1 MARRWA
7 TPDAEPCA
15 PLGAPRAEPSF
26 RARAARRN
34 VHQSGG
40 TTTVSTMDSP
50 THRFSSVDAVAG
62 VLAVG
67 SIVLS
72 AIGMGLGL
80 VLELDAR
87 PSRLIPVAV
96 IAALVAAR
104 MSPRFQ
110 GLALKAVVFAM
121 VAWVVG
127 MTVAVVTENPL
138 I

>member
-1 MARRWA
+1 M
-7 TPDAEPCA
+7 
-15 PLGAPRAEPSF
+15 
-26 RARAARRN
+26 
-34 VHQSGG
+34 
-40 TTTVSTMDSP
+40 STIDSP
-50 THRFSSVDAVAG
+50 AQRFSSVDAVAG

-72 AIGMGLGL
+72 AIAMGFGL

-87 PSRLIPVAV
+87 PTRLIPAAV
-96 IAALVAAR
+96 IAALIAAR

-110 GLALKAVVFAM
+110 SLALKAVVFAM

-127 MTVAVVTENPL
+127 MTLAVITENPL

>member
-1 MARRWA
+1 
-7 TPDAEPCA
+7 
-15 PLGAPRAEPSF
+15 
-26 RARAARRN
+26 
-34 VHQSGG
+34 
-40 TTTVSTMDSP
+40 MDSQ

-72 AIGMGLGL
+72 GIAMGFGL
-80 VLELDAR
+80 LLELDAR
-87 PSRLIPVAV
+87 PARLAPFAI
-96 IAALVAAR
+96 IAALAAAR

-110 GLALKAVVFAM
+110 GLALKAAVFAM

-127 MTVAVVTENPL
+127 MTLMVITENPL